1 MKIDSIQNGIVLDH
15 ITAGK
20 ALQVYHDLELDKL
33 DCSVAILQ
41 NVKSSKMGK
50 KDILKI
56 DKEYDVNLDVL
67 GYIDPDITVSIIKDG
82 QTVEKKKL
90 ALPKK
95 LINVKKCKN
104 PRCITSTEPGI
115 VHIFKLK
122 KIVFIDAFIVRQTS
136 KMLYKIMECVI
147 IIKIM
152 G

>member
-1 MKIDSIQNGIVLDH
+1 MLDH

-115 VHIFKLK
+115 VHIFKLADE

>member
-20 ALQVYHDLELDKL
+20 ALQVYHDLKLGKL

-41 NVKSSKMGK
+41 NVKSGKMGK

-56 DKEYDVNLDVL
+56 DKSYDIDLDVL

-82 QTVEKKKL
+82 ETVEKKKL

-95 LINVKKCKN
+95 LINVRKCKN
-104 PRCITSTEPGI
+104 PRCITSVEPNI
-115 VHIFKLK
+115 PHIFKLTDETNRVYRCEYCESDK
-122 KIVFIDAFIVRQTS
+122 
-136 KMLYKIMECVI
+136 
-147 IIKIM
+147 
-152 G
+152 

>member
-1 MKIDSIQNGIVLDH
+1 MLNISGIHEGFVLDH
-15 ITAGK
+15 IKAGMS
-20 ALQVYHDLELDKL
+20 LQIYRDLKLDKL
-33 DCSVAILQ
+33 DGTVAIIK
-41 NVKSSKMGK
+41 NAKSSKMGK

-115 VHIFKLK
+115 VHIFKLADEK
-122 KIVFIDAFIVRQTS
+122 NRIYRCIYCEADK
-136 KMLYKIMECVI
+136 
-147 IIKIM
+147 
-152 G
+152 